1 MGMDAEAIT
10 WSRVM
15 AVFTP
20 IRRLRAHGCSSGAP
34 SKNVTEVPVS

>member
-1 MGMDAEAIT
+1 MGIAAEAIT

-15 AVFTP
+15 GVLTP
-20 IRRLRAHGCSSGAP
+20 IRRLRAHGFISGAP